1 MRKMILSTVLL
12 GGLMGT
18 MLFIQTPVHAAESNK
33 TEANITVNG
42 GGLNIEELR
51 KINFEAIT
59 LNGQEQTSQP
69 TEPKTPTL
77 TIHDYRGKT
86 DGWSLQAGYEKDKA
100 LGGGMTLKLNPSS
113 DQGGTVSQVS
123 LSTTMALIY
132 KLTKADLDKQ
142 DTNLT
147 LNPTIDVP
155 ANTPATNYTGTIV
168 WNAVEGA
175 PA

>member
-1 MRKMILSTVLL
+1 MKKALVSTTLL
-12 GGLMGT
+12 GVLMGAG
-18 MLFIQTPVHAAESNK
+18 LFIQTSVYAETANN
-33 TEANITVNG
+33 TTANITING
-42 GGLNIEELR
+42 GGLNIDNLAS
-51 KINFEAIT
+51 IDFGSIT
-59 LNGQEQTSQP
+59 LNGKKQTIS
-69 TEPKTPTL
+69 PKTPAAPIL
-77 TIHDYRGKT
+77 SIHDYRGKT

-123 LSTTMALIY
+123 LSTTMAPIY